1 MQIDRDTIIKEI
13 QRVAQE
19 KGVKQ
24 LTRSEFSA
32 ESEISSWQIYQ
43 VFDGW
48 REACEL
54 AGLEPYYQN
63 IPIDDDVLFEEM
75 RRVFLSYGSICTR
88 TKFHKLSKYSVD
100 TYKRRFG
107 KWQEILFA
115 FRQWLEHGEVE
126 FPFINKL
133 PSVSNGKVTKSKSRK
148 PEEQTVSKVQHW
160 QSIGGATYGR
170 FLNFRGL
177 QHAPLNEQ
185 GVVFLF
191 GMVCFELGFVV
202 EAVRT
207 DYSDCEAKRRV
218 DRKRD
223 KWERV
228 KIEFEFRSS
237 RFKEQEHKPELCDVI
252 VCWEHDWPECPLE
265 VIELRSAIKA
275 LNE

>member
-75 RRVFLSYGSICTR
+75 RCVFLSYGSICTR
-88 TKFHKLSKYSVD
+88 TKFQKLSKYSIGP
-100 TYKRRFG
+100 YKRRFG
-107 KWQEILFA
+107 GWQEILFA

-126 FPFINKL
+126 FPFIDRL
-133 PSVSNGKVTKSKSRK
+133 PSISNGKVTKSKSRK
-148 PEEQTVSKVQHW
+148 PGGQTVSKVQHGKG
-160 QSIGGATYGR
+160 IGGATYGR
-170 FLNFRGL
+170 LLNFPGL
-177 QHAPLNEQ
+177 QHGPINEQ
-185 GVVFLF
+185 GVVLLF
-191 GMVCFELGFVV
+191 GMVCSELGFVV

-207 DYSDCEAKRRV
+207 DYPDCEAKRRV
-218 DRKRD
+218 GRKPD
-223 KWERV
+223 EWERV
-228 KIEFEFRSS
+228 RIEFEFRSS
-237 RFKEQEHKPELCDVI
+237 HFKKQGHKPELCDII

-265 VIELRSAIKA
+265 VIELKSVIKT